1 MSDTSPIA
9 VFGAGGKTGGEILRR
24 AIRRNVAVR
33 AFEHVLP
40 PPSARIEGIEYI
52 ECDVLNDAFADNLE
66 GCRAIISALGIPLNP
81 STVIQ
86 PPPLYTEGTRKLILA
101 MRETAIRRIAVISA
115 AFVEPQPSIP
125 AWFELTAKPV
135 LHNIL
140 QEMRAME
147 KTLERETELDWTAA
161 RPGWL
166 LEAPY
171 TGEAVISDERL
182 AEGCLRCRHADLAA
196 GLLEFICENTW
207 VRAKPA
213 IGRPEQNR
221 FEDITALKDELG
233 IA

>member
-9 VFGAGGKTGGEILRR
+9 VFGAGGKTGSEILRQ
-24 AIRRNVAVR
+24 AIRRDVAVL
-33 AFEHVLP
+33 AFEHSLP
-40 PPSARIEGIEYI
+40 PPSDRIEGVEYI
-52 ECDVLNDAFADNLE
+52 ECDVLNGGFADNLE
-66 GCRAIISALGIPLNP
+66 GCRAIISALGVALSP
-81 STVIQ
+81 STAIH

-101 MRETAIRRIAVISA
+101 MRETSIRRIVVTSA

-125 AWFELTAKPV
+125 AWFELMARPA

-147 KTLERETELDWTAA
+147 KTLERETDLDWTAA

-166 LEAPY
+166 LDAPC
-171 TGEAVISDERL
+171 TGEAIISDERL

-196 GLLEFICENTW
+196 SLLEFVCENTW
-207 VRAKPA
+207 VQAKPA
-213 IGRPEQNR
+213 IGRPEENR
-221 FEDITALKDELG
+221 FEDMTALKTELG